1 MHNPPL
7 AVGGLLGSPHESCT
21 TNTIGVAVA
30 KAGRVRLVGNMAHDL
45 GKLFKALAR
54 HGEAPKAVPR
64 SEYR

>member
-1 MHNPPL
+1 VHNEHDR
-7 AVGGLLGSPHESCT
+7 GGGSQ
-21 TNTIGVAVA
+21 
-30 KAGRVRLVGNMAHDL
+30 GRPGAARLVGNMAHDL